1 MSPAEHNPHN
11 LGAARDEHRA
21 KSDQSIET
29 IYTTV
34 EVQRDRTDWLTV
46 VSNLRQINRQLVE
59 EIARLEEAL
68 ASAKQTQHTHK
79 EANQTHEITILQQ
92 QDELRISHDR
102 IGSLF
107 QQLETSHQIGQR
119 QQTLIETLSQQLEI
133 VQTIVPQIE
142 SEHEQLSQKYQ
153 QQSQKL
159 IKTERV
165 AIELHRRLKLQ
176 PNPVSQA
183 TTTTP
188 APAATTI
195 AVTEIGSDPASTE
208 TVFIFDSTSSET
220 IAAAQLRY
228 DRDPANYPPDDED
241 DLLAATIAI
250 TLESPLE
257 PTSSDST
264 ISTAQIDPAPPLAP
278 LELPLQELPSRTP
291 SIPTLAQTTI
301 LASSTPSDR
310 TSWREAV
317 ASDNLANR
325 YSPNLDPVASSTP
338 SSSETVDRESTTIT
352 DSIATSSPNWPA
364 PTLNRDRSIAKTV
377 KIDLPKFPKK
387 VDS

>member
-1 MSPAEHNPHN
+1 MSPAEHNPHDF
-11 LGAARDEHRA
+11 GAAPRDEHRA

-102 IGSLF
+102 VGALF

-133 VQTIVPQIE
+133 VQTIVPQLE
-142 SEHEQLSQKYQ
+142 VENEQLRQQYQ
-153 QQSQKL
+153 HQSQKL
-159 IKTERV
+159 IKTEQV

-176 PNPVSQA
+176 ASPVS
-183 TTTTP
+183 P
-188 APAATTI
+188 APTRVEI
-195 AVTEIGSDPASTE
+195 ASNPASAE
-208 TVFIFDSTSSET
+208 MPQQDRASTET
-220 IAAAQLRY
+220 IAAAQLRS
-228 DRDPANYPPDDED
+228 DREAAECPSDATTETASST
-241 DLLAATIAI
+241 DLSLLETATF
-250 TLESPLE
+250 ESTTFTAE
-257 PTSSDST
+257 IDS
-264 ISTAQIDPAPPLAP
+264 APPLAP
-278 LELPLQELPSRTP
+278 PEMPQTEMPNWNQSA
-291 SIPTLAQTTI
+291 PTLARTTI
-301 LASSTPSDR
+301 SSPSKPSAPP
-310 TSWREAV
+310 SWREVV
-317 ASDNLANR
+317 ASNNLAHRHN
-325 YSPNLDPVASSTP
+325 PTPDPVPSSPLRAPEPINPQTP
-338 SSSETVDRESTTIT
+338 SEDPTTT
-352 DSIATSSPNWPA
+352 SPNWPA
-364 PTLNRDRSIAKTV
+364 PTVNRGRSIAKTV

-387 VDS
+387 QD